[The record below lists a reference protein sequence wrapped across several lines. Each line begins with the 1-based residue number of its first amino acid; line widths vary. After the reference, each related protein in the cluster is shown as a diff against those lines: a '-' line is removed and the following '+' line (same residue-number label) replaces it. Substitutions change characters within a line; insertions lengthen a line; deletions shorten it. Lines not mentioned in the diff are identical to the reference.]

1 MFLVGIPF
9 NRLNTADYWIVL
21 MTFEYE
27 KLKNWKFEE
36 VTQNYTSRDTILYA
50 LGVGLGS
57 DPMDE
62 TQLPYVFEEAENFSA
77 LPTMAVVLGS
87 PGFWSRDP
95 ETGIDWVKIL
105 HGEQKLELHNP
116 LPTSAT
122 IKAQSKV
129 TGLVDKGAGRGALIL
144 TERILKDADS
154 GLKLATLTSTT
165 FARGNG
171 GYGGPSD
178 EAPLPHKLPE
188 RQPDMVTD
196 LPTLD
201 RAALIY
207 RLSGDYNPLHASP
220 SVAKAAGFAKP
231 ILHGLCSLGVA
242 GHAILKS
249 CCNYEA
255 NRFKS
260 LQLRF
265 SSPVY
270 PGETIRTEI
279 WKDGSS
285 ISFRSKVIER
295 DTVVLNNGLA
305 IVEHE

>member
-1 MFLVGIPF
+1 M
-9 NRLNTADYWIVL
+9 A
-21 MTFEYE
+21 FEYN
-27 KLKNWKFEE
+27 KLKNWSFEE
-36 VTQNYTSRDTILYA
+36 VIQTYTSKDSILYA
-50 LGVGLGS
+50 LGVGLGA

-62 TQLPYVFEEAENFSA
+62 EQLSYVFEESENFSA

-95 ETGIDWVKIL
+95 ETGIDWVRVL
-105 HGEQKLELHNP
+105 HGEQKLELHSP
-116 LPTSAT
+116 IPASAT

-129 TGLVDKGAGRGALIL
+129 TGLVDKGAGKGALIL
-144 TERILKDADS
+144 TERILKNAES
-154 GLKLATLTSTT
+154 GVKLATLTSTT

-188 RQPDMVTD
+188 REPDMVTD

-220 SVAKAAGFAKP
+220 TVAKSAGFEKP
-231 ILHGLCSLGVA
+231 ILHGLCSLAVA

-249 CCNYEA
+249 CCNYDA
-255 NRFKS
+255 SRLKS

-265 SSPVY
+265 SAPVY
-270 PGETIRTEI
+270 PGETIRTEM
-279 WKDGSS
+279 WEEDGLV
-285 ISFRSKVIER
+285 SFRSKVIER
-295 DTVVLNNGLA
+295 DIVVLNNGLA
-305 IVEHE
+305 VVTDE

>member
-1 MFLVGIPF
+1 
-9 NRLNTADYWIVL
+9 

-27 KLKNWKFEE
+27 KLKNLKFEE

-129 TGLVDKGAGRGALIL
+129 TGLVDKGAGKGALIL
-144 TERILKDADS
+144 TERILKDAES

-201 RAALIY
+201 RAD
-207 RLSGDYNPLHASP
+207 R
-220 SVAKAAGFAKP
+220 
-231 ILHGLCSLGVA
+231 
-242 GHAILKS
+242 
-249 CCNYEA
+249 
-255 NRFKS
+255 
-260 LQLRF
+260 
-265 SSPVY
+265 
-270 PGETIRTEI
+270 
-279 WKDGSS
+279 
-285 ISFRSKVIER
+285 
-295 DTVVLNNGLA
+295 
-305 IVEHE
+305 

>member
-1 MFLVGIPF
+1 M
-9 NRLNTADYWIVL
+9 A
-21 MTFEYE
+21 FEYN
-27 KLKNWKFEE
+27 KLKNWSFEE
-36 VTQNYTSRDTILYA
+36 VTQTYTAKDSILYA
-50 LGVGLGS
+50 LGVGLGA

-62 TQLPYVFEEAENFSA
+62 EQLSYVFEESEYFSA

-95 ETGIDWVKIL
+95 ETGIDWVRVL

-116 LPTSAT
+116 IPASAT

-129 TGLVDKGAGRGALIL
+129 TGLVDKGAGKGALIL
-144 TERILKDADS
+144 TERILKNAES
-154 GLKLATLTSTT
+154 GVKLATLTSTT

-178 EAPLPHKLPE
+178 EAPSPHKLPE
-188 RQPDMVTD
+188 RKPDIVTD

-220 SVAKAAGFAKP
+220 SVAKSAGFEKP
-231 ILHGLCSLGVA
+231 ILHGLCSLAVA

-249 CCNYEA
+249 CCNYDA
-255 NRFKS
+255 SRFKS

-265 SSPVY
+265 SAPVY
-270 PGETIRTEI
+270 PGETIRTEM
-279 WKDGSS
+279 WQEDGLV
-285 ISFRSKVIER
+285 SFRSKVIER
-295 DTVVLNNGLA
+295 DIVVLNNGLA
-305 IVEHE
+305 VVTDE

>member
-1 MFLVGIPF
+1 
-9 NRLNTADYWIVL
+9 
-21 MTFEYE
+21 
-27 KLKNWKFEE
+27 
-36 VTQNYTSRDTILYA
+36 
-50 LGVGLGS
+50 
-57 DPMDE
+57 MDE
-62 TQLPYVFEEAENFSA
+62 EQLSYVFEESENFSA

-95 ETGIDWVKIL
+95 ETGIDWVRVL
-105 HGEQKLELHNP
+105 HGEQKLELHSP
-116 LPTSAT
+116 IPASAT

-129 TGLVDKGAGRGALIL
+129 TGLVDKGAGKGALIL
-144 TERILKDADS
+144 TERILKNAES
-154 GLKLATLTSTT
+154 GVKLATLTSTT

-188 RQPDMVTD
+188 REPDMVTD

-220 SVAKAAGFAKP
+220 TVAKSAGFEKP
-231 ILHGLCSLGVA
+231 ILHGLCSLAVA

-249 CCNYEA
+249 CCNYDA
-255 NRFKS
+255 SRLKS

-265 SSPVY
+265 SAPVY
-270 PGETIRTEI
+270 PGETIRTEM
-279 WKDGSS
+279 WEEDGLV
-285 ISFRSKVIER
+285 SFRSKVIER
-295 DTVVLNNGLA
+295 DIVVLNNGLA
-305 IVEHE
+305 VVTDE

>member
-21 MTFEYE
+21 MKFEYE

-129 TGLVDKGAGRGALIL
+129 TGLVDKGAG
-144 TERILKDADS
+144 
-154 GLKLATLTSTT
+154 
-165 FARGNG
+165 
-171 GYGGPSD
+171 
-178 EAPLPHKLPE
+178 
-188 RQPDMVTD
+188 
-196 LPTLD
+196 
-201 RAALIY
+201 
-207 RLSGDYNPLHASP
+207 
-220 SVAKAAGFAKP
+220 KA
-231 ILHGLCSLGVA
+231 H
-242 GHAILKS
+242 
-249 CCNYEA
+249 
-255 NRFKS
+255 
-260 LQLRF
+260 
-265 SSPVY
+265 
-270 PGETIRTEI
+270 
-279 WKDGSS
+279 
-285 ISFRSKVIER
+285 
-295 DTVVLNNGLA
+295 
-305 IVEHE
+305 

>member
-1 MFLVGIPF
+1 M
-9 NRLNTADYWIVL
+9 A
-21 MTFEYE
+21 FEYN
-27 KLKNWKFEE
+27 KLKNWSFEE
-36 VTQNYTSRDTILYA
+36 VTQTYTSKDSILYA
-50 LGVGLGS
+50 LGVGLGA

-62 TQLPYVFEEAENFSA
+62 EQLSYVFEESVNFSA

-95 ETGIDWVKIL
+95 KTGIDWVRVL

-116 LPTSAT
+116 IPASAT

-129 TGLVDKGAGRGALIL
+129 TGLVDKGAGKGALIL
-144 TERILKDADS
+144 TERILKNAES
-154 GLKLATLTSTT
+154 GVKLATLTSTT

-178 EAPLPHKLPE
+178 EAPSPHKLPE
-188 RQPDMVTD
+188 REPDMVTD

-220 SVAKAAGFAKP
+220 SVAKSAGFEKP
-231 ILHGLCSLGVA
+231 ILHGLCSLAVA

-249 CCNYEA
+249 CCNYDA
-255 NRFKS
+255 SRFKA

-265 SSPVY
+265 SAPVY
-270 PGETIRTEI
+270 PGETIRTEM
-279 WKDGSS
+279 WKEDGLV
-285 ISFRSKVIER
+285 SFRSKVIER
-295 DTVVLNNGLA
+295 DIVVLNNGLA
-305 IVEHE
+305 VVTDE